1 MQSLVDGGAEFCY
14 DAKVVPLGN
23 PVAQARF
30 KPGGDFKKVPNP
42 LEAHRGSTEAVA
54 YLYPKADKKGQTTVG
69 LVNRK
74 LGVALAIDY
83 STKEFG
89 RCVNW
94 QHWGPGEYVTALEPS
109 NGSVEGRAK
118 DRAEGVMDS
127 LAAGERK
134 TYAYTIRVTSDR
146 AEIEALRAL
155 NK

>member
-1 MQSLVDGGAEFCY
+1 
-14 DAKVVPLGN
+14 LGN

-30 KPGGDFKKVPNP
+30 KPGGDFKRVPNP
-42 LEAHRGSTEAVA
+42 LDSHRGSTEAVA
-54 YLYPKADKKGQTTVG
+54 YLYPKADRNGRTTVG

-74 LGVALAIDY
+74 LGIGIAIDY
-83 STKEFG
+83 STREFG

-118 DRAEGVMDS
+118 DRAEGVMDA
-127 LAAGERK
+127 LEPNQRK
-134 TYAYTIRVTSDR
+134 SYRYSIRVVTEK